1 MNNLN
6 INDSF
11 NKASELGQ
19 RGAEEAARNTRA
31 LAEGMTSAGEQAVRA
46 STEAARRSIETAQ
59 GAMRAGLNTA
69 TQTFQQVTEQLNR
82 SFGFGEPQSEELAR
96 QSSQNVEAVT
106 QAAATLAQGAQ
117 EISREWF
124 GLAQERLRKNM
135 DNLNTLSKCR
145 SVQDLVAAQ
154 SDLVRDNLQ
163 QVIDNTRRLSEVSVR
178 VAQDATR
185 TIQSQSN
192 TARVSRAA

>member
-19 RGAEEAARNTRA
+19 RGADEAARHTRA

-59 GAMRAGLNTA
+59 GAMRASLDRA
-69 TQTFQQVTEQLNR
+69 TQTFQQVSEQLNR
-82 SFGFGEPQSEELAR
+82 GFGFGEPQSQELAR
-96 QSSQNVEAVT
+96 KSSQNLEAVT
-106 QAAATLAQGAQ
+106 QATATLAQGAQ

-135 DNLNTLSKCR
+135 DGMNALTNCR
-145 SVQDLVAAQ
+145 SV
-154 SDLVRDNLQ
+154 
-163 QVIDNTRRLSEVSVR
+163 
-178 VAQDATR
+178 
-185 TIQSQSN
+185 
-192 TARVSRAA
+192 